1 MLGRR
6 RSMEDAITVAPP
18 WMMGVDYAFFTV
30 YDWHGG
36 SKVAEECSKR
46 LHKYLEKHIEKE
58 KKLPEKVEFDWKKV
72 MGDCFKSMDKEGEVG
87 VEGDGEIAAAKWRK
101 DGLTALVP
109 DRQDERERI
118 EALGGRVLNWNG
130 DQYIRPLV
138 ISEPEVKVQR
148 RTEFDDFV
156 IIATGDVVSNE
167 VACKVV
173 RQSLDRNKSQSGA
186 TEATATLA
194 ELAIAKESRDNI
206 SIDTDIF
213 YIS

>member
-1 MLGRR
+1 
-6 RSMEDAITVAPP
+6 MEDAITVAPP

-101 DGLTALVP
+101 DGLTALV
-109 DRQDERERI
+109 
-118 EALGGRVLNWNG
+118 V
-130 DQYIRPLV
+130 
-138 ISEPEVKVQR
+138 
-148 RTEFDDFV
+148 F
-156 IIATGDVVSNE
+156 
-167 VACKVV
+167 
-173 RQSLDRNKSQSGA
+173 
-186 TEATATLA
+186 
-194 ELAIAKESRDNI
+194 
-206 SIDTDIF
+206 
-213 YIS
+213 

>member
-1 MLGRR
+1 MISGN
-6 RSMEDAITVAPP
+6 
-18 WMMGVDYAFFTV
+18 
-30 YDWHGG
+30 H
-36 SKVAEECSKR
+36 
-46 LHKYLEKHIEKE
+46 YLI
-58 KKLPEKVEFDWKKV
+58 PF
-72 MGDCFKSMDKEGEVG
+72 
-87 VEGDGEIAAAKWRK
+87 
-101 DGLTALVP
+101 
-109 DRQDERERI
+109 
-118 EALGGRVLNWNG
+118 
-130 DQYIRPLV
+130 V
-138 ISEPEVKVQR
+138 ISEPEVEVQR

-156 IIATGDVVSNE
+156 IIATDGLWDVVSNE